1 MTTYHVLSKLAS
13 GGHATVYVARSEG
26 ALGVARTVALKK
38 PHPHLLDDPEFEAAF
53 RREATIAARLRH
65 PNVTAVHDVV
75 VHEGVP
81 SLVMELVDGVTF
93 ADLIR
98 TWTKEGGASMLG
110 AALSVVVDAARG
122 LHAVHELKG
131 EDESPMG
138 LVHRDV
144 SPQNVLV
151 DRAGVAKLADF
162 GLAKALL
169 HGGESSTTEGIL
181 KGKIGYLA
189 PEYIRGEPMDRRAD
203 IFALGIMLWEAV
215 TRRRL
220 FRSERE
226 PDVLAK
232 ILSMPIPKVS
242 SKAASVALDGLD
254 AILEKCLARKP
265 SDRFTTADA
274 VADALLAFADGHGIE
289 VGAAIIARSFPE
301 SLRETLDARSK
312 SLRAAPPEASA
323 GDVEPARLSART
335 AAHAPVRAP
344 ASDQTQKLAAPFP
357 DDSPTR
363 RDVQAPASTQA
374 STVRPLWTGMATLL
388 LLSVLGAGGWIL
400 SARLRGVESATI
412 APERLAPPTRSALSL
427 ASARELLPAATSPE
441 ATGTLAP
448 QATLHAAGHPVG
460 GAAKPAATPKGAIS
474 GPMTGAAHSTGPRPN
489 PYPSASR

>member
-1 MTTYHVLSKLAS
+1 MTAYHVLSKLAS
-13 GGHATVYVARSEG
+13 GGNATVYVARAEG

-81 SLVMELVDGVTF
+81 CLVMELVDGVTF
-93 ADLIR
+93 SDLIR
-98 TWTKEGGASMLG
+98 AWSKEGGQSMLG
-110 AALSVVVDAARG
+110 AALGVVIDAARG

-131 EDESPMG
+131 EDEAPMG

-151 DRAGVAKLADF
+151 DRGGVAKLADF

-189 PEYIRGEPMDRRAD
+189 PEYIRGEAMDRRAD

-226 PDVLAK
+226 PDVLSK
-232 ILSMPIPKVS
+232 ILTMPIPKVS
-242 SKAASVALDGLD
+242 SSAASVPLDGLD
-254 AILEKCLARKP
+254 AILDRCLARKP
-265 SDRFTTADA
+265 GDRFATAEA
-274 VADALLAFADGHGIE
+274 VADALVAFADARGIE
-289 VGAAIIARSFPE
+289 VGPTIVASSFPD
-301 SLRETLDARSK
+301 SLRDSLDARSK
-312 SLRAAPPEASA
+312 SFRSSPRDA
-323 GDVEPARLSART
+323 GAVDPG
-335 AAHAPVRAP
+335 P
-344 ASDQTQKLAAPFP
+344 ASLPVLTVTPVPSTDQTQKLAPPLASFA
-357 DDSPTR
+357 DDQATR
-363 RDVQAPASTQA
+363 RDVPAPEVATA
-374 STVRPLWTGMATLL
+374 RPLWTGIGVLVV
-388 LLSVLGAGGWIL
+388 LSILGAGGWML
-400 SARLRGVESATI
+400 NARFGGTETASV
-412 APERLAPPTRSALSL
+412 APERLAAPSTTESSVP
-427 ASARELLPAATSPE
+427 SARELLPAD
-441 ATGTLAP
+441 TGSTAIDTAGPRPSALHLGRPTGPKSAAP
-448 QATLHAAGHPVG
+448 KV
-460 GAAKPAATPKGAIS
+460 TPS
-474 GPMTGAAHSTGPRPN
+474 GPPASTAPTGPRPN